1 MRFIY
6 IYIFNNIK
14 MIINELLTTLYSNIS
29 PYSSCEEKYIDNGY
43 PHTNILCDLLQI
55 LFTNIEPIYIVE
67 CGSMLGG
74 SAIKMA
80 KTLKNNDKST
90 EIICIDPFTGDVN
103 MWDWEKNGGVGNGGW
118 RFLRLENGIPTIYKR
133 FLANCKYS
141 GFENKILP
149 INATTSVGIKL
160 LQRLFIQN
168 RITALPNYI
177 YLDSAHEKDETFIE
191 LSLCWDCLINNSILF
206 GDDWNWLA
214 VREDVIKFS
223 NIIKKTTNYENLNKI
238 HKLINGSHIFND
250 NILLYN
256 GQWIL
261 FKI

>member
-1 MRFIY
+1 
-6 IYIFNNIK
+6 
-14 MIINELLTTLYSNIS
+14 MIIEELLQNLYSNIS

-43 PHTNILCDLLQI
+43 PHTNILPDLLQV
-55 LFTNIEPIYIVE
+55 LFTTIEPTYIVE

-80 KTLKNNDKST
+80 QTLNSLSKNT
-90 EIICIDPFTGDVN
+90 EIVCIDPFTGDVN
-103 MWDWEKNGGVGNGGW
+103 MWDWEKNGGMGHGGW

-133 FLANCKYS
+133 FLANCKYT

-160 LQRLFIQN
+160 LQRLYRQN
-168 RITALPNYI
+168 RITSFPNYI

-191 LSLCWDCLINNSILF
+191 LSLCWNILLSNSILF
-206 GDDWNWLA
+206 GDDWGWVA

-223 NIIKKTTNYENLNKI
+223 SLLKNVTDYETLQKI
-238 HKLINGSHIFND
+238 HKLIPGSEIIND
-250 NILLYN
+250 TILIYN

-261 FKI
+261 FKK

>member
-1 MRFIY
+1 
-6 IYIFNNIK
+6 
-14 MIINELLTTLYSNIS
+14 MIIQELLHNLYSSNS
-29 PYSSCEEKYIDNGY
+29 PYLSCEEKYIDKGY
-43 PHTNILCDLLQI
+43 PHTNILYDLLQI
-55 LFTNIEPIYIVE
+55 LFTNIEPNYIVE

-74 SAIKMA
+74 SAIRMA
-80 KTLKNNDKST
+80 ETLKHLNKNT

-103 MWDWEKNGGVGNGGW
+103 MWDWEKNGGCGGGGW

-160 LQRLFIQN
+160 LQRLFSQN
-168 RITALPNYI
+168 RISQLPNYI
-177 YLDSAHEKDETFIE
+177 YLDSAHEKDETFLE
-191 LSLCWDCLINNSILF
+191 LSLCWNCLISNSILF
-206 GDDWNWLA
+206 GDDWGWDS

-223 NIIKKTTNYENLNKI
+223 NIIKNETNYENLHKI
-238 HKLINGSHIFND
+238 YDLRPSSLIIND
-250 NILLYN
+250 CILVYN

-261 FKI
+261 FKK

>member
-1 MRFIY
+1 
-6 IYIFNNIK
+6 
-14 MIINELLTTLYSNIS
+14 MIIQQLLENLYSNNS
-29 PYSSCEEKYIDNGY
+29 PYLSYEEKYIDNGY
-43 PHTNILCDLLQI
+43 PHTNILYDLLQI
-55 LFTNIEPIYIVE
+55 LFTNIEPNYIVE

-74 SAIKMA
+74 SAIRMA
-80 KTLKNNDKST
+80 ETLKNINKNK

-103 MWDWEKNGGVGNGGW
+103 MWDWERNDGW
-118 RFLRLENGIPTIYKR
+118 KFLRLENGIPTIYKR

-141 GFENKILP
+141 GFEDKILP

-160 LQRLFIQN
+160 LQRLITQN
-168 RITALPNYI
+168 RITELPNYI

-191 LSLCWDCLINNSILF
+191 LSLCWNCLINNSILF
-206 GDDWNWLA
+206 GDDWGWES

-223 NIIKKTTNYENLNKI
+223 NTIKDTTNYEKLNEI
-238 HKLINGSHIFND
+238 HILVNGSQIIND

-261 FKI
+261 FKK

>member
-1 MRFIY
+1 
-6 IYIFNNIK
+6 
-14 MIINELLTTLYSNIS
+14 MIINELLNNLYSNIS
-29 PYSSCEEKYIDNGY
+29 PYSSCEEKYIDGGY
-43 PHTNILCDLLQI
+43 PHTNILYDLLQI
-55 LFTNIEPIYIVE
+55 LFRNIEPTYIVE

-74 SAIKMA
+74 SAIRMA
-80 KTLKNNDKST
+80 ETLTNDNKST

-103 MWDWEKNGGVGNGGW
+103 MWDWERNNGW
-118 RFLRLENGIPTIYKR
+118 KFLRLENGIPTIYKR

-168 RITALPNYI
+168 RITLLPNYI

-191 LSLCWDCLINNSILF
+191 LSLCWNCLTNNGILF
-206 GDDWNWLA
+206 GDDWGWEA
-214 VREDVIKFS
+214 VKEDVIKFS
-223 NIIKKTTNYENLNKI
+223 ETIKNTTNYENLNKI
-238 HKLINGSHIFND
+238 HKLIENSEIFNN

-256 GQWIL
+256 GQWVL